1 LGSKHVKLPR
11 ALSLETLG
19 FIVVVALFLWFGQSV
34 GWRAVGVL
42 QLIFSVQ
49 ILRRREVAVGG
60 EGHDSAFH
68 IRGLW
73 ALLLGV
79 VSLGLAAML
88 LVFPE
93 QTVMKL
99 GS

>member
-1 LGSKHVKLPR
+1 VKLPR
-11 ALSLETLG
+11 VLSLETLG
-19 FIVVVALFLWFGQSV
+19 FIAVVALFLGFGQSV

-42 QLIFSVQ
+42 QLVFSVL
-49 ILRRREVAVGG
+49 ILRRREVPVGW
-60 EGHDSAFH
+60 EGREPAFH

-73 ALLLGV
+73 ALLAGV

-88 LVFPE
+88 LLFPE

>member
-1 LGSKHVKLPR
+1 LGSEHVKLPR
-11 ALSLETLG
+11 AFSLETLG
-19 FIVVVALFLWFGQSV
+19 FIVVVSLFLWFGQSV

-42 QLIFSVQ
+42 QLVFSVQ
-49 ILRRREVAVGG
+49 ILRRREVPVGW
-60 EGHDSAFH
+60 EGHDPAFH

-88 LVFPE
+88 LFFPE

>member
-1 LGSKHVKLPR
+1 MKLPR
-11 ALSLETLG
+11 VFSLETIG
-19 FIVVVALFLWFGQSV
+19 FIVVVALFLGIGQSV

-42 QLIFSVQ
+42 QLIFSVL
-49 ILRRREVAVGG
+49 ILRRREVPVGW
-60 EGHDSAFH
+60 EAREPAFH
-68 IRGLW
+68 IRGWW

-88 LVFPE
+88 LFFPE